1 MVRAEAYK
9 NFLFGV
15 RCKSAAQM
23 SLSMLRED
31 ERGAPGWSVESDLCD
46 DVGKFHATERDK
58 VCSDTKRFFRLAIAG
73 AVFATFVAAGA
84 DAKEPAARDLPALF
98 STLEKTDAV
107 VEGSTSPKRIV
118 YVFFDANCWYCHL
131 TWKALQPYEKAGLQ
145 VRWVPVAYQK
155 DSSVGRAAAIMLAK
169 DRAAAFRENETRYR
183 AKSYDGG
190 IAPAKNPPKAI
201 VAQLDANFELM
212 DRFGLSGTPGLVWK
226 DAAGKVQ
233 TSLGMPR
240 LSKLPAITGLPAQK
254 IDDPEL
260 PEFR

>member
-1 MVRAEAYK
+1 M
-9 NFLFGV
+9 
-15 RCKSAAQM
+15 KSSLCAGIAAAL
-23 SLSMLRED
+23 LSS
-31 ERGAPGWSVESDLCD
+31 G
-46 DVGKFHATERDK
+46 
-58 VCSDTKRFFRLAIAG
+58 IAVS
-73 AVFATFVAAGA
+73 AA
-84 DAKEPAARDLPALF
+84 DAKTPAARDLPALF

-107 VEGSTSPKRIV
+107 TEGSASPKRIL

-155 DSSVGRAAAIMLAK
+155 ESSTTKAAAIMQAK
-169 DRAAAFRENETRYR
+169 DRAAAFRENEARYR

-233 TSLGMPR
+233 TNLGMPR
-240 LSKLPAITGLPAQK
+240 LSKLPEITGLPAQK

-260 PEFR
+260 AELR

>member
-1 MVRAEAYK
+1 M
-9 NFLFGV
+9 
-15 RCKSAAQM
+15 KSSLCAGIAAAL
-23 SLSMLRED
+23 LSS
-31 ERGAPGWSVESDLCD
+31 G
-46 DVGKFHATERDK
+46 
-58 VCSDTKRFFRLAIAG
+58 IAVS
-73 AVFATFVAAGA
+73 AA
-84 DAKEPAARDLPALF
+84 DAKTPAARDLPALF

-107 VEGSTSPKRIV
+107 TEGSASPKRIL

-155 DSSVGRAAAIMLAK
+155 ESSTTKAAAILLAK

-190 IAPAKNPPKAI
+190 IAPARNPPKAI

-233 TSLGMPR
+233 TNLGMPR
-240 LSKLPAITGLPAQK
+240 LSKLPEITGLPAQK

-260 PEFR
+260 AEFR